1 MNINQKITVVI
12 LDLALIAELFVAMY
26 LAHQTTDDFN
36 ATFCKVF
43 FAMLVPTLAAGVTTI
58 RCLREKNGAS
68 PEAA

>member
-1 MNINQKITVVI
+1 MNIKQKIAVLT

-26 LAHQTTDDFN
+26 LAHQSPDDFN

-43 FAMLVPTLAAGVTTI
+43 FSMLVPTLAAGITTI